1 MEHTFKQEWNLF
13 RICYNLLGVNMP
25 FTLRFKH
32 HFDAAHQ
39 LLNYTGSCGQLHGHR
54 WQVEVVIQTEQLVN
68 GMVADF
74 NLLEKLINELDHC
87 NLNDKFNFNP
97 TAENI
102 AKYLKEK
109 IDKETGLVSQ
119 VTVWE
124 SPQASITY
132 E

>member
-1 MEHTFKQEWNLF
+1 MF
-13 RICYNLLGVNMP
+13 V
-25 FTLRFKH
+25 LRFKH

-39 LLNYTGSCGQLHGHR
+39 LFNYAGPCGQKHGHR
-54 WQVEVVIQTEQLVN
+54 WQVEVVIETQQLKN

-74 NLLEKLINELDHC
+74 KLLEEIINELDHTD
-87 NLNDKFNFNP
+87 LNAKLSFNP

-109 IDKETGLVSQ
+109 IDKETGLTSQ

-132 E
+132 R